1 MYAAGISLRYSQPNL
16 PRSYRVPGG
25 NVGMWAIAGIG
36 FLAVLFAFIVS
47 FFPPS
52 QLPVGSPLE
61 YVGLVFGGTVLFTV
75 LPFLIIA
82 GKK

>member
-1 MYAAGISLRYSQPNL
+1 MI
-16 PRSYRVPGG
+16 
-25 NVGMWAIAGIG
+25 GMWSIAGTG

-61 YVGLVFGGTVLFTV
+61 YVGLVLGGTILFTG
-75 LPFLIIA
+75 LPFLITLR
-82 GKK
+82 KKTTG